1 MIQQSHFWEYIWK
14 ENIIQKDAG
23 TLMFIAALFTIVKS
37 RKQPKCPSTE
47 EWIMKMWYI
56 CIMEYSVQFS
66 CSVLSDTLWPHGP
79 QHSRPP
85 CPSSNLGVYPNSCPL
100 RQWWHSTISFSVV
113 PFSSRLQSFPAL
125 GSFKWVS
132 SSHQWPK
139 YWSFS
144 FNISPSNE

>member
-56 CIMEYSVQFS
+56 CIMEYSVWFS
-66 CSVLSDTLWPHGP
+66 HSVMSNSLWPHEL
-79 QHSRPP
+79 QHARPP
-85 CPSSNLGVYPNSCPL
+85 CPSSTSRVHSAHVHRVGDAIQQSHPL
-100 RQWWHSTISFSVV
+100 LSPSLPFPDPSQNQSLIQWVN
-113 PFSSRLQSFPAL
+113 
-125 GSFKWVS
+125 
-132 SSHQWPK
+132 SSHEVAKVLEFQL
-139 YWSFS
+139 
-144 FNISPSNE
+144 